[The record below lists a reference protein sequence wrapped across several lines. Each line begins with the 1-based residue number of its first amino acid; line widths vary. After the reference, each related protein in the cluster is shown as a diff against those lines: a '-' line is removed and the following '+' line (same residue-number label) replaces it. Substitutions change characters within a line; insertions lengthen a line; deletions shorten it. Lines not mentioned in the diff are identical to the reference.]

1 MDQGELSKELPEGV
15 NQILSNPVAKV
26 PIIKGKRISYDNE
39 EEEPRISHSKQN
51 KTVSAP
57 LEEKDKE
64 PTKEKGEVDELW
76 GDDIDES
83 CLAGVL
89 DTPTL
94 PTTVTQQQSETR
106 ESDVWGAEEDW
117 LTENNELEKSLV
129 EMETEALQK
138 DSPSFKKKI
147 QVKRKPI
154 CYDSDEESTPVAS
167 GFSSKREMTQ
177 EEKLSK
183 ECDRKKRLKMLLS

>member
-1 MDQGELSKELPEGV
+1 MDQGELSKELAKGDH
-15 NQILSNPVAKV
+15 QILSDPVAKV
-26 PIIKGKRISYDNE
+26 PIIKGKKISYDDEE
-39 EEEPRISHSKQN
+39 EEEPKVSHSNQD
-51 KTVSAP
+51 KTVSVP
-57 LEEKDKE
+57 PEKDKE
-64 PTKEKGEVDELW
+64 LAEEKGEVELW

-89 DTPTL
+89 DDTTL
-94 PTTVTQQQSETR
+94 PATVTQQQSETR

-129 EMETEALQK
+129 ELETEALHK
-138 DSPSFKKKI
+138 GSPSFKKKI

-154 CYDSDEESTPVAS
+154 CYDSDEDSSTPVGS
-167 GFSSKREMTQ
+167 GFSSRREMTR
-177 EEKLSK
+177 EEKLSR

>member
-1 MDQGELSKELPEGV
+1 MDQGEHSKELPKV
-15 NQILSNPVAKV
+15 VHQILSDPVAKV
-26 PIIKGKRISYDNE
+26 PIIKGKRISYDDE
-39 EEEPRISHSKQN
+39 EEEPRVSHSNQD
-51 KTVSAP
+51 KTESVP
-57 LEEKDKE
+57 PEKYKE
-64 PTKEKGEVDELW
+64 TTEEKGEVDELW

-129 EMETEALQK
+129 EMETEALHRG
-138 DSPSFKKKI
+138 SPSFKKKI

-154 CYDSDEESTPVAS
+154 SYDSDEESTPVAS
-167 GFSSKREMTQ
+167 GFSSRREMTR

>member
-1 MDQGELSKELPEGV
+1 MV
-15 NQILSNPVAKV
+15 HQILSNPVAKV
-26 PIIKGKRISYDNE
+26 PIIKGKRISYDDE
-39 EEEPRISHSKQN
+39 EEELRISHSNQD
-51 KTVSAP
+51 KTESVP
-57 LEEKDKE
+57 PEKYKE
-64 PTKEKGEVDELW
+64 TTEEKGEVDELW

-89 DTPTL
+89 DTPML

-129 EMETEALQK
+129 EMETEALHRG
-138 DSPSFKKKI
+138 SPSFKKKI

-154 CYDSDEESTPVAS
+154 SYDSDEESTPVAS
-167 GFSSKREMTQ
+167 GFSSRREMTC
-177 EEKLSK
+177 EEKLNK

>member
-1 MDQGELSKELPEGV
+1 MDQGEYSKELPGV
-15 NQILSNPVAKV
+15 VHQILSDPVAKV

-39 EEEPRISHSKQN
+39 EEEPRVSHSNQD
-51 KTVSAP
+51 KTESVP
-57 LEEKDKE
+57 PEKYKE
-64 PTKEKGEVDELW
+64 TTEEKGEVDELW

-129 EMETEALQK
+129 EMETEALHK
-138 DSPSFKKKI
+138 GSPSFKKKI

-167 GFSSKREMTQ
+167 GFSSRREMTR

>member
-1 MDQGELSKELPEGV
+1 MDQGEHSKALPEGV
-15 NQILSNPVAKV
+15 HQILSDPVAKV
-26 PIIKGKRISYDNE
+26 PIIKGKRISYEDE
-39 EEEPRISHSKQN
+39 EEEPRVSHSTQD
-51 KTVSAP
+51 KTESVP
-57 LEEKDKE
+57 PEKYKETTEEKV
-64 PTKEKGEVDELW
+64 EVDELW

-117 LTENNELEKSLV
+117 LTENNELERSLV
-129 EMETEALQK
+129 EMETEALHK
-138 DSPSFKKKI
+138 GSPSFKKKI
-147 QVKRKPI
+147 QVKRQPI

-167 GFSSKREMTQ
+167 GFSSRREMTR

-183 ECDRKKRLKMLLS
+183 ECNRKKRLKMLLS

>member
-1 MDQGELSKELPEGV
+1 MDQGELSKELAEGDHK
-15 NQILSNPVAKV
+15 ILSDPVKKV
-26 PIIKGKRISYDNE
+26 PIIKGKKISYDDEE
-39 EEEPRISHSKQN
+39 EEEPKVSHSNQD
-51 KTVSAP
+51 KTVSVRP
-57 LEEKDKE
+57 EKDKE
-64 PTKEKGEVDELW
+64 LPEEKGDVELW

-89 DTPTL
+89 DDTTV

-129 EMETEALQK
+129 EMETEALLK
-138 DSPSFKKKI
+138 GSPSFKKKI

-154 CYDSDEESTPVAS
+154 CYDSDEESSTPVVS
-167 GFSSKREMTQ
+167 DFSSRREMTR

>member
-1 MDQGELSKELPEGV
+1 MDQGEHSKELTEV
-15 NQILSNPVAKV
+15 VHQIFSDPVAKV
-26 PIIKGKRISYDNE
+26 PIIKGKRISYDDE
-39 EEEPRISHSKQN
+39 EEEPRLSHSNQDE
-51 KTVSAP
+51 TESVP
-57 LEEKDKE
+57 PEKDKE
-64 PTKEKGEVDELW
+64 TTEEKGEVDELW

-106 ESDVWGAEEDW
+106 ESDVWGAEDDW

-129 EMETEALQK
+129 EMETEALHK
-138 DSPSFKKKI
+138 GSPSFKKKI

-154 CYDSDEESTPVAS
+154 SYDSDEESTPVAS
-167 GFSSKREMTQ
+167 GFSSRREMTR